1 MTLVNQQPSN
11 AKVHTIRVEPQPL
24 LARLCQH
31 GIFLLVL
38 SILIFSPLAFGAVR
52 PWAQG
57 PILLAVGLAA
67 VLWIVRILA
76 VREIPA
82 VFSPLGAPV
91 LVLGT
96 YVIVRYGLSEVEPV
110 ARQEALLGLGVV
122 LFFFLMLNH
131 VRHRWHITVLMWVW
145 TALGAVLALYG
156 IFQTVAGSRWGGI
169 FSRYDQYIGRA
180 NGTFLQPSQF
190 AGYLQLLFP
199 LAVANSL
206 FSRRSFRE
214 KLALFFACLVMSAA
228 MLLSFS
234 RGGWLGWCAALLVIG
249 VYLIR
254 RRGNKFRWAV
264 VGGGMLGIIVIA
276 ALVVLHSTREQPV
289 GLGPESETDQPPL
302 WRSAI
307 EIGRRNLWL
316 GAGPGMYQWHYP
328 SVRTLQARPDHAANE
343 YLNIFADYGVVGCIL
358 ILWIII
364 AFIPAAIQ
372 ILDARAKRYSA
383 ATPSNRYAFTVGGLA
398 VFIAVLVQA
407 ALDVNLHAPAN
418 AFTFA
423 AIMAVVLT
431 CGVHLR
437 GADESATH
445 PGEYA
450 ALRLKGANKFV
461 LVAALITAVT
471 VLAARSRR
479 SYPSYLSLRQ
489 AQQAGSQMDWAKA
502 EKYYLRALRFDP
514 RNFEAA
520 GAFGDFYAARATWNV
535 NVHEREELC
544 DKALRW
550 YLRAYTL
557 NPYGTDI
564 LIKTARLYDLLG
576 KSEQAAERF
585 ERALQADPNN
595 ASYHAQFGLHHL
607 RWGKQDEAIASF
619 LRAHD
624 LDGAD
629 PLPELELK
637 RLGKLDS

>member
-1 MTLVNQQPSN
+1 MKQQPSN

-38 SILIFSPLAFGAVR
+38 FVLIFSPLAFGAVR

-57 PILLAVGLAA
+57 PILLAVGLATG
-67 VLWIVRILA
+67 LWIVRILA
-76 VREIPA
+76 VHEIPA

-122 LFFFLMLNH
+122 LFFFLVLNH

-145 TALGAVLALYG
+145 TALGAALALYG
-156 IFQTVAGSRWGGI
+156 ILQVVAGNQWSGV
-169 FSRYDQYIGRA
+169 FFRYDQYIGRA
-180 NGTFLQPSQF
+180 SGTFLQPSQF
-190 AGYLQLLFP
+190 AGYLQLVFP
-199 LAVANSL
+199 LAVANFL

-214 KLALFFACLVMSAA
+214 RMALFFACLVMSAA

-234 RGGWLGWCAALLVIG
+234 RGGWLGWCAALLIIG

-264 VGGGMLGIIVIA
+264 VGGSMLGIIVIA
-276 ALVVLHSTREQPV
+276 ALVVLQSTREPPA
-289 GLGPESETDQPPL
+289 GFGPERETDRPSL
-302 WRSAI
+302 WRGAV

-328 SVRTLQARPDHAANE
+328 SVRTLQAHPDYASNE
-343 YLNIFADYGVVGCIL
+343 YLNLFADYGVIGCVL

-372 ILDARAKRYSA
+372 ILEARAKRYSA

-398 VFIAVLVQA
+398 AFIAVLVQA
-407 ALDVNLHAPAN
+407 ALDANLHAPAN

-423 AIMAVVLT
+423 ALMAVVLT

-437 GADESATH
+437 GADEGASH

-450 ALRLKGANKFV
+450 ALRLKGANKLV
-461 LVAALITAVT
+461 LVAALITAAT

-479 SYPSYLSLRQ
+479 SYPSYLSLRLAEQ
-489 AQQAGSQMDWAKA
+489 AKTQMDWAQA
-502 EKYYLRALRFDP
+502 EKYYLRALSFDP

-520 GAFGDFYAARATWNV
+520 AAFGDFYAVRATWNA
-535 NVHEREELC
+535 HEREELC

-550 YLRAYTL
+550 YLRAYAL
-557 NPYGTDI
+557 NPYANDV
-564 LIKTARLYDLLG
+564 LIKTARIYDLLG
-576 KSEQAAERF
+576 KHEQANERF
-585 ERALQADPNN
+585 TRALQADPNN
-595 ASYHAQFGLHHL
+595 ASYHAQLGLHHL
-607 RWGKQDEAIASF
+607 RQGERDEAIASF
-619 LRAHD
+619 RRARD
-624 LDGAD
+624 LDGTD